1 MFYRMDPALA
11 LDTYNLMKYKS
22 CFSIAETFIS
32 CTLHVDTIYLVPTFV
47 SVLLVPSVLW
57 YLGAAIR
64 ERPQLAGNSHLKGKV
79 R

>member
-22 CFSIAETFIS
+22 CFSIAGTFIS
-32 CTLHVDTIYLVPTFV
+32 CTFQNCMLILVPTLV